1 MEDAISTVEEAL
13 KQQALGSA
21 VNRPRASVIAGP
33 GAGLYSMQAACPYLD
48 VFGFKAYTAGSEG
61 YRFLVYLY
69 SADTGELLSVLQA
82 GLLGQLRTGAATAV
96 ATSHMAPG
104 DASVVAIL
112 GSGHQARTQLE
123 GICRVRAV
131 TTARVYS
138 PNADHRRAY
147 AEEMS
152 RKLDVE
158 VTPAD
163 SPRLAVEG
171 ADIVVTITDSRT
183 PVLDGRWLQPGMHI
197 AAVGGADMYVSELDD
212 ATFERA
218 NVVVVDDVAQARIE
232 CGELIMATSNGV
244 ILWEQV
250 RELWQIVGGVTPGRR
265 SPDDITLFKS
275 LGMALW
281 DVAVAKAVYDQAVA
295 QGVGTRLQGYAP
307 LLNPPPPGEEVY
319 PLPLAGGD

>member
-1 MEDAISTVEEAL
+1 MEEAISAVEEAL
-13 KQQALGSA
+13 KHQALGSA
-21 VNRPRASVIAGP
+21 VNRPRASVIARP
-33 GAGLYSMQAACPYLD
+33 GAGLYSMEAVCSYID
-48 VFGFKAYTAGSEG
+48 VFGFKTYTANSEG

-69 SADTGELLSVLQA
+69 SADTGELLSMLQA
-82 GLLGQLRTGAATAV
+82 GRLGQLRTGAATAV
-96 ATSHMAPG
+96 ATSRMAPR

-131 TTARVYS
+131 AAARVYS
-138 PNADHRRAY
+138 PNSDHRRVY

-152 RKLDVE
+152 QKLNVE
-158 VTPAD
+158 VTSAD

-183 PVLDGRWLQPGMHI
+183 PVFDGRWLRPGMHVT
-197 AAVGGADMYVSELDD
+197 AAGGANMYVSELDD

-218 NVVVVDDVAQARIE
+218 NVLVVDDIPQARIE
-232 CGELIMATSNGV
+232 CGELIMAASNGV

-250 RELWQIVGGVTPGRR
+250 RELWQVIGGVTPGRH

-281 DVAVAKAVYDQAVA
+281 DVAVAKAVYDKAVA
-295 QGVGTRLQGYAP
+295 QGVGTRLSSYGTP
-307 LLNPPPPGEEVY
+307 LS
-319 PLPLAGGD
+319 LP